1 LALLTFFVIGW
12 VARCRA
18 KNGHFFVSDDTTQ
31 PVTLFYPAMM
41 LLLFFGLLLY
51 TLVLRSEQALMRLSA
66 HDLDLL
72 RANEH
77 RAAVRVIRLTEQL
90 RATMAALVLARI
102 LLALLIG
109 VGCINSLLTNYW
121 FKTTLFDFSADHNL
135 SGSLVWGSVG
145 IVLTAGTTFLLWTLQ
160 KMHLLKNNNSNGSL
174 PLQRL
179 GLFVS
184 FWKFLFSPFIYP
196 GKKSTIDLVAAGSA
210 TDPVLSNAANSEKR
224 ELELLK
230 SIVQFGDVTIKQV
243 MQPRSKV
250 VAVDFRATF
259 AELLNIVCVNEFSRM
274 PVIDEDLDNV
284 MGILYVKDLVP
295 HLDKPADFEWQP
307 LIRTN
312 LMLVPESKRGSELL
326 QEFKQEKMHM
336 AVVVD
341 EYGGSAGIVTLED
354 ILEEVIGDIRD
365 EFDEDSDI
373 RYRKLDDNNYLFEG
387 QVLLNDVCRITGL
400 PGNAFDTVRGNSDT
414 LAGLALELRGD
425 IPPVGEEIAWGQF
438 LLTVIAA
445 NSRKIEQLKFT
456 CC

>member
-1 LALLTFFVIGW
+1 
-12 VARCRA
+12 
-18 KNGHFFVSDDTTQ
+18 
-31 PVTLFYPAMM
+31 MM
-41 LLLFFGLLLY
+41 FLLFFGILFY
-51 TLVLRSEQALMRLSA
+51 NLVLLSEQALVRLSA
-66 HDLDLL
+66 HDLDQL

-77 RAAVRVIRLTEQL
+77 RAAVRVIHLTEHL
-90 RATMAALVLARI
+90 RATMAALLLARI

-109 VGCINSLLTNYW
+109 VGCINGLLTNHTV
-121 FKTTLFDFSADHNL
+121 KTALFDFSADHNV
-135 SGSLVWGSVG
+135 SGSVVWGTVAM
-145 IVLTAGTTFLLWTLQ
+145 VLTTGITALLWSMQ
-160 KMHLLKNNNSNGSL
+160 KIHFLKSKSNTGSFL
-174 PLQRL
+174 LQRL

-184 FWKFLFSPFIYP
+184 FWKLLFSPFIYL
-196 GKKSTIDLVAAGSA
+196 GKKSKTGSTDVASPA
-210 TDPVLSNAANSEKR
+210 DPNLSNAANSEKR

-250 VAVDFRATF
+250 VAVDFRDTF
-259 AELLNIVCVNEFSRM
+259 SELLNIVCVNEFSRM

-284 MGILYVKDLVP
+284 IGILYVKDLVP
-295 HLDKPADFEWQP
+295 HLDKSADFEWQS

-354 ILEEVIGDIRD
+354 ILEEIIGDIRD

-400 PGNAFDTVRGNSDT
+400 PGNVFDAVRGNSDT

-456 CC
+456 CG